1 MCIYIYIYIKLK
13 ITFCRAML
21 QINYTSVKKKEKKYH
36 IQPGENQRKRKSWKK
51 MLPIEEKA

>member
-1 MCIYIYIYIKLK
+1 MCIYIYIKLK